1 MKFALYEKI
10 SIKLDAPLE
19 AVTILINRNIC
30 MKFLFF
36 PDKIL
41 TGELIKDGKLKAV
54 INPPIGWSDP
64 FKSRISGSIT
74 TSEKKTA
81 LEFTVKPSL
90 IIIGFLTIWIVL
102 IVLTI
107 ISFDYKGTDK
117 TIGFI
122 GLVFCFTIFLLLL
135 SKLKIV
141 WDSKRF
147 NKWVREA
154 FKQNST

>member
-1 MKFALYEKI
+1 MKFTLYEKI
-10 SIKLDAPLE
+10 SIKLDTPLE
-19 AVTILINRNIC
+19 AVIIVINRNISL
-30 MKFLFF
+30 KFQFF

-41 TGELIKDGKLKAV
+41 TGELIKDRKLKAV
-54 INPPIGWSDP
+54 INPPLGWCDP
-64 FKSRISGSIT
+64 FKSRISGSLNT
-74 TSEKKTA
+74 CEKQTA

-90 IIIGFLTIWIVL
+90 AIIGFLTIWTAL
-102 IVLTI
+102 IVLMI

-117 TIGFI
+117 IIGFI
-122 GLVFCFTIFLLLL
+122 GLVFCFIIIPLLL

-147 NKWVREA
+147 NIWAREV